1 MKLHLPKPLLL
12 AAIAAVAVAPAFAA
26 DYTVGTITE
35 KQSFP
40 SNSGNIVSFDGS
52 ADGTDDGVFTLSG
65 SDWLGA
71 KDGNGNKLTSF
82 GTMTWSYTG
91 FIGIGKWSNTST
103 GTVTQNAKFENL
115 RLEGSAQ
122 IVLGGQYKCTNVVLG
137 TTAGDYAEYAGI
149 IANKVEVTD
158 NATITSYNA
167 QVGSL
172 VAKGGTVKIH
182 TSAYQGNTGMR
193 INGAVDSKQVQIHN
207 LLKVSGTANVS
218 IGATTKDGSLL
229 DGHVATA
236 FGSFTYTGDPSI
248 EEGDESTNVDD
259 YVTNVTD
266 YNIHSSHIVQEDG
279 TLNVAGKSLSIG
291 GLNIDQTGGK
301 MSISTGINRLTED
314 GVVKAE
320 VPMCHFL
327 ADYGDSQIEQNGDAD
342 TVLSIG
348 LIKAY
353 NVHYNNVVKS
363 LKMNGME
370 VDDIDP
376 MIAVT
381 QYGAGT
387 INLNGVYF
395 FNQETGAASADVS
408 TIVQADHVDEVTGA
422 VTATTGTINLAGA
435 YEGAT
440 FDITQRAAG
449 GTISLS
455 GTMSAGTVNQTAGT
469 LSVNSSGAMTVD
481 SMSVGGTVT
490 NDGTIEGQITV
501 NGGTLVN
508 KGLIGQAPLN
518 PSSEEGADVAALSTT
533 DDMLVTIAS
542 GEVQNYG
549 TITQDISVKGG
560 TLTLEQGAQVLGVA
574 LEAGNINVIGS
585 DVTTGALT
593 LNGGTIT
600 FMEGA
605 TITLADGA
613 NVTIDGATIVVNV
626 SDAAL
631 ADLKNGA
638 QYTLFNTT
646 SDVTAIEGTTMT
658 FVATGS
664 GEQVEAVV
672 SHEGAGNLSIATIVP
687 EPTTAT
693 LSLLALA
700 ALAARRRRK

>member
-1 MKLHLPKPLLL
+1 MKLHLPKSLLL
-12 AAIAAVAVAPAFAA
+12 AAVAAYTASGATLTSTTDA
-26 DYTVGTITE
+26 D
-35 KQSFP
+35 
-40 SNSGNIVSFDGS
+40 
-52 ADGTDDGVFTLSG
+52 
-65 SDWLGA
+65 
-71 KDGNGNKLTSF
+71 GNKLWNVGAYTVDSISKSNYGLPSANVVVYDEEKLTLNNSDKLGIIDTTGTLVSSF
-82 GTMTWSYTG
+82 GAIKFDDEFKSFTYKYNKIS
-91 FIGIGKWSNTST
+91 S
-103 GTVTQNAKFENL
+103 GTVSNNFKVGT
-115 RLEGSAQ
+115 LEVFGSST
-122 IVLGGQYKCTNVVLG
+122 VSLGGQYKVISDALSGGIVDISSLLGDDYDEYTGLTADSVLVNGSGASLSSWNATIGSLTVKAG
-137 TTAGDYAEYAGI
+137 TVDLHTAGDSGYG
-149 IANKVEVTD
+149 NKHFTVWD
-158 NATITSYNA
+158 
-167 QVGSL
+167 
-172 VAKGGTVKIH
+172 AK
-182 TSAYQGNTGMR
+182 
-193 INGAVDSKQVQIHN
+193 DSKQVSIRTG
-207 LLKVSGTANVS
+207 LTVAGGTVTIGKSGGTYLQS
-218 IGATTKDGSLL
+218 
-229 DGHVATA
+229 A
-236 FGSFTYTGDPSI
+236 FGTLTYTGD
-248 EEGDESTNVDD
+248 TW
-259 YVTNVTD
+259 Y
-266 YNIHSSHIVQEDG
+266 DG
-279 TLNVAGKSLSIG
+279 TLVSVESAEVHAAQITQTAGTLKVQGDSVSVD
-291 GLNIDQTGGK
+291 GLHINQTGGT
-301 MSISTGINRLTED
+301 MSISNGAYHD
-314 GVVKAE
+314 
-320 VPMCHFL
+320 L
-327 ADYGDSQIEQNGDAD
+327 ADYGDSVISQNSLTNA
-342 TVLSIG
+342 TLNIG
-348 LIKAY
+348 TIRAY
-353 NVHYNNVVKS
+353 NSQYNVIKS
-363 LKMNGME
+363 KLQENGVSVE
-370 VDDIDP
+370 LSPSVEISHS
-376 MIAVT
+376 
-381 QYGAGT
+381 GNGT
-387 INLNGVYF
+387 INMSGVDF
-395 FNQETGAASADVS
+395 TAEIGSSTQVS
-408 TIVQADHVDEVTGA
+408 TITQDDHVDEVTGA

-469 LSVNSSGAMTVD
+469 LSVKSSGAMTVD

-501 NGGTLVN
+501 KGGTLVN
-508 KGLIGQAPLN
+508 KGLIGQAPVN

-542 GEVQNYG
+542 GKVQNYG

-585 DVTTGALT
+585 NVTTGALT